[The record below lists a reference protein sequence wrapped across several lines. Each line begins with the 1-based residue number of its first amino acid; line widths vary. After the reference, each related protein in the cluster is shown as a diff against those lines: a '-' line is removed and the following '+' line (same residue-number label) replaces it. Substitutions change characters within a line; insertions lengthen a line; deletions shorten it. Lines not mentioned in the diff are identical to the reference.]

1 MGDTSST
8 NVMASL
14 CFKLSR
20 AKSATVLNGYV
31 AEFIDVMD
39 PVSKANGVD
48 LCFAVEKAYW
58 HHLKNTRDFLEPDT
72 MLDFLEKMLYHIP
85 HLGYKSEDA
94 PLLYKRW
101 RDYKSSIPTCGAVIF
116 DRRLTRILLVQSG
129 SSENW
134 GFPKG
139 KREQGERSEACAAR
153 EVMEETGLDI
163 RGLINS
169 YKYFHFEES
178 NHFCTLYIV
187 SGVDEN
193 VALRAD
199 CFEEISD
206 IKWVGIETL
215 PFYHGDDHYR
225 HMRYGIESRKFRNI
239 FPIVRKIVDWV
250 RNEKEFELHRLVVEQ
265 REMAARGLPLE
276 FCGKER
282 R

>member
-1 MGDTSST
+1 
-8 NVMASL
+8 
-14 CFKLSR
+14 
-20 AKSATVLNGYV
+20 
-31 AEFIDVMD
+31 
-39 PVSKANGVD
+39 
-48 LCFAVEKAYW
+48 
-58 HHLKNTRDFLEPDT
+58 
-72 MLDFLEKMLYHIP
+72 MLDFLKKMLDHLQ

-94 PLLYKRW
+94 SLLYKRW

-187 SGVDEN
+187 SG
-193 VALRAD
+193 
-199 CFEEISD
+199 
-206 IKWVGIETL
+206 
-215 PFYHGDDHYR
+215 
-225 HMRYGIESRKFRNI
+225 SRKS
-239 FPIVRKIVDWV
+239 
-250 RNEKEFELHRLVVEQ
+250 LVVLRWCQ
-265 REMAARGLPLE
+265 
-276 FCGKER
+276 
-282 R
+282 